1 MPRASRLEHTDVQA
15 VIDAGGHEVEWLS
28 EELRGADLS
37 DARLDRRLLRS
48 AQQLARSPVSPINE
62 ACGNWA
68 STQATYRLFNN
79 PKASPRAILKPHR
92 QATLK
97 RMVAAGG
104 PVLAVQD
111 TVYISYLQHS
121 KTRGLGPVGKSNSA
135 TERGLI
141 MHNALAFSTAG
152 VPLGV
157 LSQSVWARDE
167 VPEEGY
173 QEKIERLQ
181 VTPIEEKES
190 FKWLVALKETVEHTP
205 PGVEVI
211 TVADR
216 ESDFFEFITEAT
228 QLQAHFLIRARSN
241 RHLVAEDS
249 EGFASIL
256 EALGAAPVLG
266 ALTVDIPSNGKR
278 KARTANVSVRVAPV
292 TIKAPPRRGK
302 AKLSGSSEP
311 LSVNVIAVTE
321 EQPPA
326 GIEAISW
333 VLLTDLPVKDFDSAS
348 EKVEWYGLRWGIETW
363 HKVLKSGCKVED
375 CRLEEADRLKRHLA
389 LFSIIAVRLMY
400 VTYVA
405 RAQPALPATA
415 VFSAAELEALH
426 VRVKET
432 LPPPEPP
439 TVREAVRMLGGL
451 GGHLGRKCDKEPGIT
466 VLWRGFMRLY
476 EDVAV
481 LRAYKRT
488 LSRSDSS

>member
-1 MPRASRLEHTDVQA
+1 MRRGSRLEYTDVQA
-15 VIDAGGHEVEWLS
+15 VIDAGAQEVDWVSDELS
-28 EELRGADLS
+28 GVDLS
-37 DARLDRRLLRS
+37 DERLDRRLVKT
-48 AQQLARSPVSPINE
+48 AQHLANSPVSPINE

-68 STQATYRLFNN
+68 STQAAYRLFNN

-92 QATLK
+92 HATIK
-97 RMVAAGG
+97 RMVATEG
-104 PVLAVQD
+104 PVLSIQD
-111 TVYISYLQHS
+111 TVFISYLQHS
-121 KTRGLGPVGKSNSA
+121 KTKGLGPVGKSNSA
-135 TERGLI
+135 AERGLI
-141 MHNALAFSTAG
+141 MHNALAFTTAG

-167 VPEEGY
+167 VPKEEY

-181 VTPIEEKES
+181 ATAIEQKES
-190 FKWLVALKETVEHTP
+190 FKWLVALRETVQHTP
-205 PGVEVI
+205 PGVKVV

-216 ESDFFEFITEAT
+216 ESDFFEFITEAAH
-228 QLQAHFLIRARSN
+228 LRAHFLIRARSN
-241 RHLVAEDS
+241 RHLVPEDS

-266 ALTVDIPSNGKR
+266 DMTVDIPSNGKR
-278 KARTANVSVRVAPV
+278 KARTASVSVRVAPV
-292 TIKAPPRRGK
+292 TLKPPQRRGQ
-302 AKLSGSSEP
+302 AKLSGSTEP

-321 EQPPA
+321 EHPPA

-333 VLLTDLPVKDFDSAS
+333 VLLTDLAVKDVDSAA
-348 EKVEWYGLRWGIETW
+348 EKVEWYGQRWGIETW

-375 CRLEEADRLKRHLA
+375 CRLEEAARLKRHLA

-405 RAQPALPATA
+405 RAQPDLPATE
-415 VFSAAELEALH
+415 VFSAAELEALY

-439 TVREAVRMLGGL
+439 SVREAVRMLGGL

-466 VLWRGFMRLY
+466 VLWRGFMRMY

-488 LSRSDSS
+488 LSRGDSS

>member
-1 MPRASRLEHTDVQA
+1 MQA
-15 VIDAGGHEVEWLS
+15 VIDAGAQEVDWVNQ
-28 EELRGADLS
+28 ELRGVDLS
-37 DARLDRRLLRS
+37 DERLDRRLLKT
-48 AQQLARSPVSPINE
+48 AQQLARSPVSSINE

-68 STQATYRLFNN
+68 STQAAYRLFNN

-92 QATLK
+92 QATIK
-97 RMVAAGG
+97 RMVAVGG
-104 PVLAVQD
+104 PVLSIQD
-111 TVYISYLQHS
+111 TVFISYLQHS
-121 KTRGLGPVGKSNSA
+121 KTKGLGPVGKSNSA
-135 TERGLI
+135 AERGLI
-141 MHNALAFSTAG
+141 MHNALAFTTAG

-157 LSQSVWARDE
+157 LSQSIWARDE
-167 VPEEGY
+167 VPDEQY

-181 VTPIEEKES
+181 ATAIEDKES
-190 FKWLVALKETVEHTP
+190 FKWLLALRETVDRTP
-205 PGVEVI
+205 PGVQVI

-216 ESDFFEFITEAT
+216 ESDCFEFITEAA
-228 QLQAHFLIRARSN
+228 QLRAHFIIRARSN

-266 ALTVDIPSNGKR
+266 DLTVDIPSNGKR
-278 KARTANVSVRVAPV
+278 PARMASVAVRVAPV
-292 TIKAPPRRGK
+292 TLKPPPRRGK

-333 VLLTDLPVKDFDSAS
+333 VLLTDLPVKDFDSAA
-348 EKVEWYGLRWGIETW
+348 EKIEWYGQRWGIETW

-375 CRLEEADRLKRHLA
+375 CRLEDAERLKRHLA

-405 RAQPALPATA
+405 RAQPDLPATA

-426 VRVKET
+426 VRVKEM

-439 TVREAVRMLGGL
+439 PLREAVRMLGGL

-481 LRAYKRT
+481 LRAYKQS
-488 LSRSDSS
+488 LSRSDSR